1 MTRIFGWL
9 TVFWAVVV
17 CFALCATSAASA
29 AVTRV
34 FDCTGPDCSRL
45 IAKPN
50 DYLDMSTGTES
61 QPCVSSAAAPTGACS
76 AASCIYDTTNSKLY
90 FCGTSGWVD
99 ISGGGGGGSP
109 AFSAITTGENTGQT
123 LEVGSG
129 STLKPKGLGLI
140 GANRTYNTLR
150 LMAEDKTITAA
161 LDWMKWV
168 DTVTVDS
175 SFAFP
180 TLLNATGTLHY
191 DFEPFL
197 NLGPGF
203 FSFQPMIEIDT
214 DIEMTGATAF
224 FANPRFNPLTGN
236 TLTLTGSVP
245 TIFSGFLMEKDGG
258 GSVDSSTDIVQY
270 GTGGAVESGFTL
282 DRVLG
287 YECGAPALPVTGSD
301 PPGTIDNRSCFVAT
315 AQTTATNTVG
325 FETLGAI
332 DFGLKVASGA
342 GIGAQINDAALG
354 LDIND
359 GVYGITIDSTSDT
372 ALTITPDP
380 SEVGVDIN
388 SSAIAVDIDDGVY
401 GITIDSTSNTALA
414 INPDAGQIAIDI
426 NGGGTGV
433 DIAAGVTT
441 GIVNA
446 SKTVYSPGTAS
457 DPGTSTS
464 FTVTKTVTEF
474 SSSTGRN
481 PILLA
486 NGVDG
491 QVTTFVNVGTGAMVF
506 HNGSG
511 SNMRLTTTSCQTLC
525 ANYFVDYC
533 SLSTG
538 DTLTAVYLDALSDWV
553 VVSCSNNG

>member
-1 MTRIFGWL
+1 VARIFGWL
-9 TVFWAVVV
+9 TVLWIVLLGFSF
-17 CFALCATSAASA
+17 FATPAHPAG
-29 AVTRV
+29 VTRV
-34 FDCTGPDCSRL
+34 FDCSGPDCSRL
-45 IAKPN
+45 TAKTN
-50 DYLDMSTGTES
+50 DYLDMGSGTQS
-61 QPCVSSAAAPTGACS
+61 QPCVESTSAPTGAC
-76 AASCIYDTTNSKLY
+76 AASACIYDTSNSKLY
-90 FCGTSGWVD
+90 FCGASGWAE
-99 ISGGGGGGSP
+99 IAGGGGGST
-109 AFSAITTGENTGQT
+109 AFSAITTGANTGQT
-123 LEVGSG
+123 LEVGTG

-168 DTVTVDS
+168 ETVTVGS
-175 SFAFP
+175 NTAFP
-180 TLLNATGTLHY
+180 TFVNATGTLHY
-191 DFEPFL
+191 DFEPSL

-203 FSFQPMIEIDT
+203 FSFQPIIEIDT
-214 DIEMTGATAF
+214 TMTITGASAF
-224 FANPRFNPLTGN
+224 YANPKFKPLASN
-236 TLTLTGSVP
+236 TLTLLGNVP
-245 TIFSGFLMEKDGG
+245 TIYSGFLMENSGG
-258 GSVDSSTDIVQY
+258 GSVASTSDIVQY
-270 GTGGAVESGFTL
+270 GTGGTVESGFTL

-287 YECGAPALPVTGSD
+287 YECGAPVAA
-301 PPGTIDNRSCFVAT
+301 GTITNRSCFVAT
-315 AQTTATNTVG
+315 AQTTATDTVG
-325 FETLGAI
+325 FETLGTI
-332 DFGLKVASGA
+332 DYGVKIASGSSVGVQVNNSA
-342 GIGAQINDAALG
+342 YAI
-354 LDIND
+354 DIND
-359 GVYGITIDSTSDT
+359 GAIGITIDSTS
-372 ALTITPDP
+372 
-380 SEVGVDIN
+380 G
-388 SSAIAVDIDDGVY
+388 
-401 GITIDSTSNTALA
+401 TALA

-446 SKTVYSPGTAS
+446 SKTVYSPGTAV

-511 SNMRLTTTSCQTLC
+511 SNMRLTQTSCSIC
-525 ANYFVDYC
+525 SVFGVAFC
-533 SLSTG
+533 SLTTG